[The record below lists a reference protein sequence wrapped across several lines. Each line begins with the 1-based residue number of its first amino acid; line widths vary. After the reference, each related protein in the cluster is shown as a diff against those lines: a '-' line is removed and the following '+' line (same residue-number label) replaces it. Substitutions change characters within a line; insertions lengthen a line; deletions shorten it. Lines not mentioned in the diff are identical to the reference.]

1 MMTRNSQQ
9 QKIEAL
15 KEALQQWEA
24 GEAPPLI
31 DSEAEK
37 ALAPVKAKA
46 VRLLNH
52 RDRSAEELRGRL
64 LDAEFDSELVDQ
76 VVQHCIEN
84 GMIDD
89 SRFAAEWVRQR
100 HRNQKKSPAV
110 LRRELQRKGVQAS
123 LIEDALQDITWDDQ
137 RDIIDQLVTKKAG
150 SIKNPP
156 ADRAEYEKCL
166 RRIVGVPARRGFPE
180 GACIAAA
187 RQALDQRIAE
197 IQGD

>member
-31 DSEAEK
+31 DLEAEK

-64 LDAEFDSELVDQ
+64 LDAEFDSELVDH
-76 VVQHCIEN
+76 VVQRCIEN

-100 HRNQKKSPAV
+100 HLNQKKSPAV

-137 RDIIDQLVTKKAG
+137 RDIIDQLVAKKAG

>member
-46 VRLLNH
+46 VRLLTH

-64 LDAEFDSELVDQ
+64 LDAEFDSELVDH
-76 VVQHCIEN
+76 VVQRCIEN

-100 HRNQKKSPAV
+100 HLNQKKSPAV

>member
-76 VVQHCIEN
+76 VVQRCIEN